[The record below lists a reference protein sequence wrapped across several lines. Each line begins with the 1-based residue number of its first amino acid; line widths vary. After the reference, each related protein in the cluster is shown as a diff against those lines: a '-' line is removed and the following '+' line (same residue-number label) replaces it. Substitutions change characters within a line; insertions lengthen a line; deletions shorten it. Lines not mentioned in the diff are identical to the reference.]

1 MGGIVARGQMTMVDL
16 NDAKSLNMYLS
27 ANQPLTQIFNKE
39 NSSYVPN
46 YAASPYLVLTP
57 ELYISGTT
65 ANVISRLK
73 AAPTYTINGGAI
85 TAFGGTVGTTAPYAL
100 TIKNNMTAVSS
111 MKIECSGIYVD
122 PVTGLETPVKAVISL
137 AKTENVGQLICA
149 IAYAPKGT
157 IFKNGEQA
165 TLTAHCDLWRGSS
178 IDTTNVAYQWY
189 KLKTDGTWEL
199 LAAGNTYGITG
210 TTTNEITIPN
220 SAVLNFESFKCEI
233 KDTDTASGSYNTTVS
248 DIISFNDLSD
258 PYVVEVT
265 SSTGDKFLN
274 GQGTSALS
282 AKVWQNGEVFADA
295 QADAKFNFTWKK
307 YNKDGTQDTTWGTT
321 GVKTGRSITVT
332 ASEIDAKA
340 TFIVELSSK

>member
-1 MGGIVARGQMTMVDL
+1 MGIVARGQATLVDL

-73 AAPTYTINGGAI
+73 AAPTYTINGAAI
-85 TAFGGTVGTTAPYAL
+85 TAFGGTVATTSPYAL

-122 PVTGLETPVKAVISL
+122 PDTGLETPVKTVISF

-165 TLTAHCDLWRGSS
+165 SLTAHCDMWRGSS

-189 KLKTDGTWEL
+189 KLKADGTWESL
-199 LAAGNTYGITG
+199 SASNTYGITG

-248 DIISFNDLSD
+248 DILSYNDLSD
-258 PYVVEVT
+258 PYVVEIT
-265 SSTGDKFLN
+265 STTGDKFLN
-274 GQGTSALS
+274 GQGTTTLT
-282 AKVWQNGEVFADA
+282 AKVWQNGEAFTDA
-295 QADAKFNFTWKK
+295 QVDAKFNFAWKK
-307 YNKDGTQDTTWGTT
+307 YNKDGTQDATWGTS
-321 GVKTGRSITVT
+321 GVKTGKTLTVN
-332 ASEIDAKA
+332 ASEVDHKA
-340 TFIVELSSK
+340 TFIVELSTK